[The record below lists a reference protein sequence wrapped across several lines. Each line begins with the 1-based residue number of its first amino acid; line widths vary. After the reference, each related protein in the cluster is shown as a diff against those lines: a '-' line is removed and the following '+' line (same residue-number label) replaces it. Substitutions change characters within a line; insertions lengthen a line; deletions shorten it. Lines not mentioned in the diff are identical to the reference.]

1 MIAYRCRTCADIIR
15 TDDAGNRREYRE
27 LFLATPC
34 DFCKLVIK
42 ESAEDKLLKAIFNE
56 GDC

>member
-1 MIAYRCRTCADIIR
+1 MIVHRCRTCGEIIR
-15 TDDAGNRREYRE
+15 TDETNNRREYRE
-27 LFLATPC
+27 SFLANSC

-42 ESAEDKLLKAIFNE
+42 ETAEDKLLKAIFNE